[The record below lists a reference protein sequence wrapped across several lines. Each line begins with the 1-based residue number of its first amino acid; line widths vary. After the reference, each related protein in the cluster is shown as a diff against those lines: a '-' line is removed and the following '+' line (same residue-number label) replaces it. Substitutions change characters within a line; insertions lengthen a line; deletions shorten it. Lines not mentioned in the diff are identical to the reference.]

1 MNNKPI
7 ISSTVPLSCWST
19 SVKTLAV
26 ELIDTHCKVDWR
38 HLLAVSPLFDYRLP
52 APIAKVGR
60 FPLNWCVFSAIQ
72 PVICCGFFF
81 PSSLKQAHTENFSNC
96 TCTLS
101 RAVNG
106 GKHWLLLKSIA
117 LLVHYSFVLADP
129 PMCLLLL
136 WSPSRGRQK
145 WRPTFTSNPTFKCK
159 CFLLSHLNCT
169 YLHSAWFT
177 LQFKLAL

>member
-1 MNNKPI
+1 MINVSENFGSWADRHTLQSWLAPFI
-7 ISSTVPLSCWST
+7 GRFASS
-19 SVKTLAV
+19 
-26 ELIDTHCKVDWR
+26 
-38 HLLAVSPLFDYRLP
+38 FDYRLP

-60 FPLNWCVFSAIQ
+60 FPLNWCVSAIQ

-81 PSSLKQAHTENFSNC
+81 PSSLKQAHTENLSSC

-106 GKHWLLLKSIA
+106 GRHWLLLKSIA

-145 WRPTFTSNPTFKCK
+145 WRPKFTLNPTFKA
-159 CFLLSHLNCT
+159 LPTVS
-169 YLHSAWFT
+169 
-177 LQFKLAL
+177 FKLHTFAFSMIHASIQVGI